1 MAFESLTERLNGVFK
16 KLRGK
21 GKLNEADIK
30 AAMREVRMALL
41 EADVNYKVAKDFCA
55 QVSER
60 AMGQEVM
67 ESLTP
72 AQQVVKIVNEEL
84 TNLMGGNEPKYLRL
98 KNKGQ
103 TVLMMCGLQGNGKTT
118 HAAKLGKYYR
128 SQGRRPLLVA
138 CDIYRPAAIEQL
150 KVVGEQA
157 GVPVFTLGTEKPEI
171 IAQKALAYAKDH
183 GNDIVIL
190 DTAGRLQIDDQ
201 LMDEL
206 VRIKQAVEVD
216 ETLLVVDAMAG
227 QEAVNVAKTFNEKV
241 GISGVIL
248 TKTDGDTRGGAAL
261 SVLAVTGMPIYFQGT
276 GEKLEDL
283 EPFYPARMAN
293 RILGMGDVL
302 SLIEKAQTLQN
313 DKEAEAAAKRLMEN
327 KFDMND
333 LLAQFQQV
341 KKMGGASALLA
352 MMPGGGQ
359 IDADSLDEKALPRI
373 EAIIYSMTPAERA
386 KPDIINPKRKRR
398 IAAGSGTTVEDV
410 NKLLRQL
417 GKAQPQGLYAQPGQ
431 LRRQGR
437 RLPRL
442 WPLTQFR
449 YDPLGFTAHGMY
461 NINQMPRKGR
471 KQFLEEYYY
480 G

>member
-410 NKLLRQL
+410 NKLLRQFEMMQKMMKKVKRNPKGFMRSL
-417 GKAQPQGLYAQPGQ
+417 GSLGGRGGGFRGFGRCSA
-431 LRRQGR
+431 LRPTGC
-437 RLPRL
+437 
-442 WPLTQFR
+442 T
-449 YDPLGFTAHGMY
+449 
-461 NINQMPRKGR
+461 I
-471 KQFLEEYYY
+471 
-480 G
+480 

>member
-1 MAFESLTERLNGVFK
+1 MAFESLTDRLAGVFK
-16 KLRGK
+16 KLRGH
-21 GKLNEADIK
+21 GKLSEADIK

-55 QVSER
+55 KVSER

-84 TNLMGGNEPKYLRL
+84 VALMGGEEAPRL
-98 KNKGQ
+98 VIKNKGQ
-103 TVLMMCGLQGNGKTT
+103 TIIMLCGLQGNGKTT
-118 HAAKLGKYYR
+118 HAAKLAKYFIK
-128 SQGRRPLLVA
+128 QGRRPMLVA
-138 CDIYRPAAIEQL
+138 CDIYRPAAIDQL
-150 KVVGEQA
+150 QVVGKQA
-157 GVPVFTLGTEKPEI
+157 GAPVFTLDGEKPPV
-171 IAQKALAYAKDH
+171 IAKKALAHAKDY
-183 GNDIVIL
+183 GNDIIIL
-190 DTAGRLQIDDQ
+190 DTAGRLQIDEV
-201 LMDEL
+201 LMQEL
-206 VRIKQAVEVD
+206 VQIKEAVPVD

-410 NKLLRQL
+410 NKLLRQFEMMQKMMKKVKRNPKGFMRSL
-417 GKAQPQGLYAQPGQ
+417 GSLG
-431 LRRQGR
+431 GR
-437 RLPRL
+437 GGG
-442 WPLTQFR
+442 FR
-449 YDPLGFTAHGMY
+449 GF
-461 NINQMPRKGR
+461 GR
-471 KQFLEEYYY
+471 
-480 G
+480 

>member
-98 KNKGQ
+98 
-103 TVLMMCGLQGNGKTT
+103 QGNGKTT

-171 IAQKALAYAKDH
+171 IAQKAMSYAKDH

-293 RILGMGDVL
+293 HILGMGDVL
-302 SLIEKAQTLQN
+302 SLIEKAQSVQN

-333 LLAQFQQV
+333 LLTQFQQV

-352 MMPGGGQ
+352 MMPGGNQ
-359 IDADSLDEKALPRI
+359 IDPDSLDEKALPRI

-398 IAAGSGTTVEDV
+398 IAAGSGTSVEDV
-410 NKLLRQL
+410 NKLLRQFEMMQKMMKKVKRNPKGFMRSL
-417 GKAQPQGLYAQPGQ
+417 GNMGGM
-431 LRRQGR
+431 G
-437 RLPRL
+437 
-442 WPLTQFR
+442 
-449 YDPLGFTAHGMY
+449 GFKGF
-461 NINQMPRKGR
+461 GR
-471 KQFLEEYYY
+471 K
-480 G
+480 

>member
-1 MAFESLTERLNGVFK
+1 
-16 KLRGK
+16 
-21 GKLNEADIK
+21 
-30 AAMREVRMALL
+30 
-41 EADVNYKVAKDFCA
+41 
-55 QVSER
+55 
-60 AMGQEVM
+60 M

-313 DKEAEAAAKRLMEN
+313 DKEAEAAAKRLMKN

-410 NKLLRQL
+410 NKLLRQFEMMQKMMKKVKRNPKGFMRSL
-417 GKAQPQGLYAQPGQ
+417 GSLG
-431 LRRQGR
+431 GR
-437 RLPRL
+437 GGG
-442 WPLTQFR
+442 FR
-449 YDPLGFTAHGMY
+449 GF
-461 NINQMPRKGR
+461 GR
-471 KQFLEEYYY
+471 
-480 G
+480 